1 VTAAVREHCAFLLA
15 AVMDENYGQ
24 QKRDPS
30 LLSIP
35 LEWVTGGAS
44 KPAAV
49 PRKSCFDSRLGP
61 SSNHGSLGKLNK
73 SKDDVNWSFGTQ
85 LVHGIAADAE
95 RTFSKS
101 AGSVRHVHKSDH
113 HAIGIS
119 RFGLPFV

>member
-1 VTAAVREHCAFLLA
+1 MGNGRC
-15 AVMDENYGQ
+15 
-24 QKRDPS
+24 
-30 LLSIP
+30 
-35 LEWVTGGAS
+35 LEAGGRAQEIL
-44 KPAAV
+44 
-49 PRKSCFDSRLGP
+49 FDSRLGP